1 MAWKVTIRHA
11 SEVERESLDDL
22 DGAIAEAR
30 SRVDEV
36 LREGRLGTVRMLR
49 EFTPDQRVHARIEL
63 TGPGLLPRKS
73 GGVDLMGDG
82 AVIAYTGAIRKEE
95 IEAETLDEAFRRL
108 REELDS

>member
-1 MAWKVTIRHA
+1 VAWKLTIRHA
-11 SEVERESLDDL
+11 SEVERESFDDL
-22 DGAIAEAR
+22 DGTIAEAR

-36 LREGRLGTVRMLR
+36 LSEGRMGTVRMLR

-63 TGPGLLPRKS
+63 TGSGLLRRRS
-73 GGVDLMGDG
+73 GGVDVMGDG

-95 IEAETLDEAFRRL
+95 IEAETLDEAFQRL

>member
-1 MAWKVTIRHA
+1 MTIRHA
-11 SEVERESLDDL
+11 SEVERESFDDL
-22 DGAIAEAR
+22 DEAIAEAR

-49 EFTPDQRVHARIEL
+49 EFTSDQLVHARIEL
-63 TGPGLLPRKS
+63 TGPGLLRRKS
-73 GGVDLMGDG
+73 GGVDVMGDG

-95 IEAETLDEAFRRL
+95 IEAETLDEAFQRL